1 MNLKEL
7 VKKLRLARKLV
18 SWKMVD
24 EVKENLME
32 MLNDKAKSNQAAKDK
47 KPGN

>member
-32 MLNDKAKSNQAAKDK
+32 MLNDKTKSNQAAKDK